1 MRRVGLLEVF
11 WSVDSRDW
19 TPGANVRRVVRNVVA
34 GLRPGA
40 IVLMHD
46 IHPWTVAAVPQIL
59 QAIRL
64 RGLRA
69 VSVPELLALDPP
81 RPWTHCSTPTP
92 AP

>member
-1 MRRVGLLEVF
+1 M
-11 WSVDSRDW
+11 
-19 TPGANVRRVVRNVVA
+19 TA

-46 IHPWTVAAVPQIL
+46 IHPWTLRAMPQIL
-59 QAIRL
+59 REIRR

-81 RPWTHCSTPTP
+81 SAGQHCPF
-92 AP
+92 APGVD